1 MDSAYFDVLYKETMA
16 RFDQIFPPSRAR
28 KPTNR
33 EKDFHSRGTIKKQC
47 KHCRNEISESLIIK
61 HSIVPDDILKKL
73 GLRNV
78 EVIDLCL
85 TCNRAIHDW
94 NVHNV
99 SWVIR
104 DKTNRLKAKSLIIV
118 AKEYLSA
125 YHNFF
130 QNIQNDSYNT
140 KKLLPQISSI

>member
-1 MDSAYFDVLYKETMA
+1 MDSEYFDVLYKETMA
-16 RFDQIFPPSRAR
+16 RFDQIFPASKAM
-28 KPTNR
+28 KPTDR
-33 EKDFHSRGTIKKQC
+33 EKNFRSRDIIKKQC
-47 KHCRNEISESLIIK
+47 KHCRNEISESVLIK
-61 HSIVPDDILKKL
+61 HSIVPNDISKQL
-73 GLRNV
+73 GLENT
-78 EVIDLCL
+78 EVIDLCF
-85 TCNRAIHDW
+85 TCHRAIHDW

-104 DKTNRLKAKSLIIV
+104 DKTNRFKAKPLIIV